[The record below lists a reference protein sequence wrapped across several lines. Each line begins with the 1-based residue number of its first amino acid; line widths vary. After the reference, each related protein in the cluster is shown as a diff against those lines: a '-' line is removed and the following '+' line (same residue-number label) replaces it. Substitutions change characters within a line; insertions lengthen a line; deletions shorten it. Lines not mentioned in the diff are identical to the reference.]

1 MVSVEMSSLNSALI
15 SIRKTAFLQF
25 QFANTQLVSLLA
37 LLVPQESRTPH
48 VKCAKIYRRTGESK
62 ILSQPSRI
70 SMRVLIDVMNENFA
84 TKSDLGELELRID
97 ARFDKLE
104 AKLDYRLTIKL
115 GTMMTFAIGVTAT
128 FVKLLET
135 AR

>member
-1 MVSVEMSSLNSALI
+1 MSSLNSALI